1 MRCCGRLVVVDYN
14 VGNRTI
20 SLEACFS
27 CFEKPK
33 TCMAEIASLFY
44 KYKWADYGVYGNQ
57 MLPGEKFCNLTGWI
71 EAQTA
76 ENRRIFVEKYSKKQI
91 DLLPNEDFYR
101 KRRKYDKE

>member
-1 MRCCGRLVVVDYN
+1 MGMESNFLKLKLTE
-14 VGNRTI
+14 G
-20 SLEACFS
+20 FS

-91 DLLPNEDFYR
+91 DLLPN
-101 KRRKYDKE
+101 